1 MVDLRVRCKWNVFR
15 FLGVGV
21 TEATQRRPRVDGQRN
36 RARLLEVALRLFVQ
50 RGPDVPF
57 TEIAKEAGVGVG
69 TVYRHFPA
77 REDLIEAAYR
87 SELDAVCAAAG
98 ELLDQVPP
106 RDALRTWMDRFVEY
120 MATKIG
126 LAEAIRAV
134 VAVGGN
140 PFAQSRERLD
150 DAVGTLLSA
159 TAAVG
164 VTRPEVDPDDVVVS
178 LSGIAMVAGVLE
190 DREQVGRVLDL
201 LYEGLRARS

>member
-1 MVDLRVRCKWNVFR
+1 M
-15 FLGVGV
+15 
-21 TEATQRRPRVDGQRN
+21 
-36 RARLLEVALRLFVQ
+36 ALRLFVE

-98 ELLDQVPP
+98 ELLAEMPP
-106 RDALRTWMDRFVEY
+106 ADALRVWMDRFVDY
-120 MATKIG
+120 WATKIG
-126 LAEAIRAV
+126 LTDAIRAV
-134 VAVGGN
+134 VAAGGN

-150 DAVGTLLSA
+150 DVVGELLSA
-159 TAAVG
+159 TAAAG

-190 DREQVGRVLDL
+190 EREQVGRVLDL
-201 LYEGLRARS
+201 LYEGLRARP